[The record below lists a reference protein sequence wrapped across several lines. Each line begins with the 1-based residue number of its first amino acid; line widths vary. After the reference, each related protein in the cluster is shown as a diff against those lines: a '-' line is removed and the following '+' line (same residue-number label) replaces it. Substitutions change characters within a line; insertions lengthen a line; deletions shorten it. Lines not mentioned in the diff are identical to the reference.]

1 MDCGVQV
8 NLGEGLLQDSG
19 FSFDCDFI
27 SGTEKGTNVTSVSTT
42 SVKTQTNLI
51 NSTTSST
58 NTDISELFSIP
69 VIPFLKFGDKQ
80 FKSFCGVSREFF
92 DFLLFLTSENLS
104 ESRNISK
111 ETKILLL
118 LVKFKLNVSFAVL
131 SSFFGLCEKTTRK
144 LFYVVLDAV
153 FNSVKDFVI
162 WLDKPTIQARMP
174 NSFKAFYPKTRAII
188 DASEIECE
196 RPKTV
201 HQRVQ
206 MYSSYKSRF
215 TVKFLVAIAPSGEI
229 TFISK
234 CYGGRTTDTE
244 ITVKS
249 GFIELIEPGDVILAD
264 KGFPTIET
272 ELNEAGGILIMPP
285 FKSGS
290 RQFTQSQNKD
300 GYECSSVRIHVER
313 AIARL
318 KIFEILNFL
327 PVYLLPHIDKILR
340 IICFFCNCFPDLIQ
354 M

>member
-162 WLDKPTIQARMP
+162 WLNKPTIQARMP

-201 HQRVQ
+201 HQ
-206 MYSSYKSRF
+206 
-215 TVKFLVAIAPSGEI
+215 
-229 TFISK
+229 
-234 CYGGRTTDTE
+234 
-244 ITVKS
+244 
-249 GFIELIEPGDVILAD
+249 
-264 KGFPTIET
+264 
-272 ELNEAGGILIMPP
+272 
-285 FKSGS
+285 
-290 RQFTQSQNKD
+290 
-300 GYECSSVRIHVER
+300 
-313 AIARL
+313 
-318 KIFEILNFL
+318 
-327 PVYLLPHIDKILR
+327 
-340 IICFFCNCFPDLIQ
+340 
-354 M
+354 